1 MFNNALANCSSGGS
15 VYVYPSTYNT
25 STSLGSIVIWSNWT
39 NIYVLLGAGTI
50 FNCTGAGS
58 WPYQFD
64 LVATGAYAVNF
75 TLTSNGTAYFDGNG
89 FKNGWHFQNVLNCTF
104 SNMTVQNSY
113 GYACQ
118 QKWARYC
125 AFENLTFYSFDQNEF
140 DIGFLTNDMQYCT
153 FKNVTIDGNNNAL
166 ARAGLYL
173 GDWEPAAG
181 WDGNYFNNFSMLW
194 IKNLMRDGIYLNSGA
209 TGYGVYNNT
218 FTNCTI
224 ENNWG
229 SGYDAIKLR
238 PAQNNTFLDIV
249 VRNWTDAVTTG
260 TCAVAYGES
269 ALGNCTGNSVTATI
283 YNTTVTSL
291 ILTADGDG
299 QSVDHNFFNLTVS
312 NGKHIYAAQGSNS
325 TIHDNIV
332 YMNFTD
338 CTDAIYLEQ
347 GNITHNT
354 FYLNFS
360 RCGSGGHPDIW
371 HVAGWTNITSNTF
384 NVYATSGN
392 ANGLMDFTNGTQG
405 NSVIYPYIAGSA
417 SATITSVLGV
427 LYVQIYSIAGVPIA
441 QIGKVGGVP

>member
-1 MFNNALANCSSGGS
+1 
-15 VYVYPSTYNT
+15 
-25 STSLGSIVIWSNWT
+25 
-39 NIYVLLGAGTI
+39 
-50 FNCTGAGS
+50 
-58 WPYQFD
+58 
-64 LVATGAYAVNF
+64 
-75 TLTSNGTAYFDGNG
+75 
-89 FKNGWHFQNVLNCTF
+89 
-104 SNMTVQNSY
+104 
-113 GYACQ
+113 
-118 QKWARYC
+118 
-125 AFENLTFYSFDQNEF
+125 
-140 DIGFLTNDMQYCT
+140 MQYCT

-360 RCGSGGHPDIW
+360 RCGSGGCRMDKHYKQ
-371 HVAGWTNITSNTF
+371 HFQRVR
-384 NVYATSGN
+384 NVWKREWI
-392 ANGLMDFTNGTQG
+392 NGL
-405 NSVIYPYIAGSA
+405 Y
-417 SATITSVLGV
+417 
-427 LYVQIYSIAGVPIA
+427 
-441 QIGKVGGVP
+441 